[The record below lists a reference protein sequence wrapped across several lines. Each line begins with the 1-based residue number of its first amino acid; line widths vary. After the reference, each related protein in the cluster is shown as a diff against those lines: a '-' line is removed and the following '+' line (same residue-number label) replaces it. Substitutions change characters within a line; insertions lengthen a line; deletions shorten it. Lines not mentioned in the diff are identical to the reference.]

1 MRAVDINCDFGED
14 YGIYKIKDDSNL
26 LKYVD
31 SVNIACGFHASD
43 PSNMRKAVE
52 AAIQYGVNIGAHPG
66 YPDLVG
72 FGRREMN
79 LSKDEIYDI
88 VLYQIGALDAFL
100 KKFGKRLHH
109 VKPHGALYNR
119 AAKCEMTSEAIAD
132 AVRDYSEDLI
142 LYALAN
148 SVTVQVAQKKGLTVW
163 AEAFVD
169 RTYEE
174 DGQLTP
180 RNIMNSVISD
190 PLYATK
196 QFQQI
201 VTESTVTTRQ
211 QSTYSM
217 EADTFC
223 IHGDNEAAID
233 ILQSIRKTMQKSG
246 A

>member
-1 MRAVDINCDFGED
+1 MGAVDINCDFGED
-14 YGIYKIKDDSNL
+14 FGIYKIKDYSEL
-26 LKYVD
+26 LQYVD

-52 AAIQYGVNIGAHPG
+52 ASIEYGVNVGAHPG
-66 YPDLVG
+66 YPDIVG
-72 FGRREMN
+72 FGRRNMEFT
-79 LSKDEIYDI
+79 KDEIYDI

-119 AAKCEMTSEAIAD
+119 AAVCEKTSEAIAD
-132 AVRDYSEDLI
+132 AVRDYSNELI

-163 AEAFVD
+163 SEAFVD
-169 RTYEE
+169 RTYEQ

-180 RNIMNSVISD
+180 RKIVNSVISD
-190 PLYATK
+190 PHFAAA

-201 VTESTVTTRQ
+201 VNESTVTTRQ
-211 QSTYSM
+211 QTTYSIA
-217 EADTFC
+217 ADTFC
-223 IHGDNEAAID
+223 IHGDNDAAVE
-233 ILQSIRKTMQKSG
+233 ILRSIRKEHRSLR
-246 A
+246 